1 LYISKYKYTFVSVKS
16 KQLKMKIIITGSLG
30 NIGKP
35 LTTKLIAAG
44 HNVTVISSNG
54 DRKTAIEDLGA
65 KAAIGSVSDAAFL
78 AATLAGAD
86 ALFAMTPPNLGGSNV
101 ITNTVNA
108 GKNFA
113 EAIEKTGVKRVVM
126 LSSIG
131 AHLENGTGPIKGL
144 YQIEKLYEKLENT
157 AVTFLRAGFFFTNLY
172 NDVPMIKGA
181 GIIGA
186 NYSADTKIPFVH
198 PEDIATAVAEEL
210 QKETSGKNIRYI
222 ISDLRTPG
230 DAAKVLGAAIDKADL
245 PWIEFTDEQSLQG
258 MTQAGLPDEVAGLY
272 TEMGS
277 GLRSGKVAEDFLK
290 TNAPIDGKIKL
301 EDFAKEFAAKF

>member
-1 LYISKYKYTFVSVKS
+1 LYKSKYKYTFVSVKS

-35 LTTKLIAAG
+35 LTTKLVAEG
-44 HNVTVISSNG
+44 HHVTVISSNA
-54 DRKTAIEDLGA
+54 DRKQAIENLGA

-78 AATLAGAD
+78 ADTFAGAD

-101 ITNTVNA
+101 VENTVNA
-108 GKNFA
+108 GKSFA
-113 EAIEKTGVKRVVM
+113 EAIEIAGVKRVVM

-131 AHLENGTGPIKGL
+131 AHLEDGTGPIKGL
-144 YQIEKLYEKLENT
+144 YHIEKLYDKLDT

-186 NYSADTKIPFVH
+186 NYATDTKIPFVH

-210 QKETSGKNIRYI
+210 QKETTGKNIRYI
-222 ISDLRTPG
+222 ISDVRTPQ
-230 DAAKVLGAAIDKADL
+230 DVAKALGTAIDKTDL

-258 MTQAGLPDEVAGLY
+258 MTQAGLPEEIAGLY

-277 GLRSGKVAEDFLK
+277 GLRSGKIAEDFLT
-290 TNAPIDGKIKL
+290 TNASVDGKIKL